1 MKINLPK
8 INLPKIK
15 LSKSQSAAL
24 GIVGYFTG
32 RAVLDT
38 VQTGK
43 IAPRDVFNAALAGV
57 LTGCRSLLPDLSG
70 KGNTDAGNT
79 NSGQPAGSTGTN

>member
-1 MKINLPK
+1 MKLPK
-8 INLPKIK
+8 INFPKIK
-15 LSKSQSAAL
+15 MSKSQSAAL
-24 GIVGYFTG
+24 GIVGYFAG

-43 IAPRDVFNAALAGV
+43 VAPRDVFNAALAGV

-70 KGNTDAGNT
+70 KGSTDAGTT
-79 NSGQPAGSTGTN
+79 NDGQPAGSAGTN